1 MRRACH
7 GECGGGRVRDRHEHA
22 TDNAQTKTLKTVYLS
37 NSVLNHEATS
47 WLRRSENGRQERN
60 KDTCGYWAARK
71 QETVKRTRN
80 EETKAT
86 VLKLSRR
93 KDSRKTASAIDS
105 WVNSL
110 AESKLGISWRLF
122 QTLEMP
128 QARYA
133 VKQRNLCITSVQ
145 LQVAESALAQENYL
159 TFWDI
164 ENVSE
169 CPVKGAGNQ
178 SCRGTKESGIS
189 QGPVVVENDWGKK
202 LGVAPRSSDLS
213 PT

>member
-1 MRRACH
+1 MPRRVWRRF
-7 GECGGGRVRDRHEHA
+7 GSSP
-22 TDNAQTKTLKTVYLS
+22 NMSAQRRLLNFKTLKTVYLS

-47 WLRRSENGRQERN
+47 WLRRSENGRQKRN
-60 KDTCGYWAARK
+60 KDTCGYWTARK
-71 QETVKRTRN
+71 GESPKRTRD

-105 WVNSL
+105 LVKSR

-128 QARYA
+128 QARCA

-145 LQVAESALAQENYL
+145 LRVAENALAQEK
-159 TFWDI
+159 FDI
-164 ENVSE
+164 I
-169 CPVKGAGNQ
+169 
-178 SCRGTKESGIS
+178 GIL
-189 QGPVVVENDWGKK
+189 KCF
-202 LGVAPRSSDLS
+202 
-213 PT
+213 